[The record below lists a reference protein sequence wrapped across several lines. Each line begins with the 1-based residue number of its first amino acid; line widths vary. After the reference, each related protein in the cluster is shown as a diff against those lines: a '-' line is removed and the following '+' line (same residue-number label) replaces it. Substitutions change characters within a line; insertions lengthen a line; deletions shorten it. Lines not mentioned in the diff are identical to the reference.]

1 MSTETAASRSPRW
14 LPGRTAAL
22 VLALGGVLTVLNL
35 AKGLID
41 SDGWWHL
48 AAGRVIAATG
58 VPSTDPFTFTWG
70 GQPWTAHEWLSEV
83 IMYRLAN
90 LFGIAGLVLI
100 WSLFPAVTFAV
111 LVFVLRRA
119 GLSMLAIGPAA
130 VLCALVFT
138 TYVTLRPQSITW
150 LLVAILLSVLL
161 SVRPRQAPWL
171 LLLGPAFALWANLH
185 GLYVVGLGL
194 LAIFTAFT
202 VAGRTQL
209 AGQRASVV
217 AGLLAALIGTVL
229 TPAGL
234 AGLVYPLRYLE
245 AGDWGLGYIP
255 EWNTPD
261 FHEPAHLLLMALMV
275 GIGFAAFRRSPGWL
289 SLVSLLSM
297 VGSLLAM
304 RVVPIAAVVSMPV
317 LAYGIQDRLGERE
330 ARRNGPTSADVG
342 RRALDLGAAI
352 LVVVAAFLFLGPK
365 NLPAFVAAEERRR
378 FPAAEIEVLERA
390 QPAAKVFAEYS
401 WGGYVEYRMHGE
413 GGRSF
418 IDGRNDMFDQRILDD
433 YSLIRAA
440 DAGWESRL
448 AAYGATA
455 ILLPP
460 DAPITR
466 GPAQQAGWC
475 EAARSDL
482 AVLLVRNCPD

>member
-1 MSTETAASRSPRW
+1 MSTETAASRSLRW

-48 AAGRVIAATG
+48 AAGRVIAASG
-58 VPSTDPFTFTWG
+58 VPSTDPFTFTWA
-70 GQPWTAHEWLSEV
+70 GQPWTAHEWLSEL
-83 IMYRLAN
+83 IMYRLAD
-90 LFGIAGLVLI
+90 LLGIAGLVLI
-100 WSLFPAVTFAV
+100 WSLFPAVTFAI

-119 GLSMLAIGPAA
+119 GLSMLAIGPAV
-130 VLCALVFT
+130 VLCALTFT
-138 TYVTLRPQSITW
+138 TYVTLRPQPISW

-161 SVRPRQAPWL
+161 SIRQRHAPWL

-194 LAIFTAFT
+194 LVVFTALT
-202 VAGRTQL
+202 VAGRTPL
-209 AGQRASVV
+209 ARQRAWVA
-217 AGLLAALIGTVL
+217 AGLLAAVIGTVL

-234 AGLVYPLRYLE
+234 AGLLYPLRYLE

-255 EWNTPD
+255 EWNTPN
-261 FHEPAHLLLMALMV
+261 FHEPAHLLLLALMV
-275 GIGFAAFRRSPGWL
+275 AMGFAGFRGSPGWL
-289 SLVSLLSM
+289 SFVSLISM

-304 RVVPIAAVVSMPV
+304 RVVPITSVVSMPV
-317 LAYGIQDRLGERE
+317 LAYAIQDRLERGE
-330 ARRNGPTSADVG
+330 NGSEPGKEDIG
-342 RRALDLGAAI
+342 RRALDLGAAV
-352 LVVVAAFLFLGPK
+352 LVVIAAFVFLGPK
-365 NLPAFVAAEERRR
+365 DLPAFVAAEERRR

-390 QPAAKVFAEYS
+390 QPDAKVFAEYS

-460 DAPITR
+460 DAPITH